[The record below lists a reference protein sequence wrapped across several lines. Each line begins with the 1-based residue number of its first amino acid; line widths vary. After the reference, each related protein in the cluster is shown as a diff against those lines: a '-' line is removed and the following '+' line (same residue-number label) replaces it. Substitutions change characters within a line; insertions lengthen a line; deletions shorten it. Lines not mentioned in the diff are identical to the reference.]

1 MNGEERTFHEAR
13 FSQSGE
19 RLTIRLREYVVDEI
33 DAVSTIRMERGRDH
47 ATGQELL
54 FLKVEAGCGTRAFF
68 VDYEHGQTNVREV
81 SPTLASLSETLAW
94 LLPPDFLLRQGDLA
108 FYLMKQLPQDV
119 QEVSL
124 EQFERLLLPKI
135 GGRHLICAARTC
147 KFYVLEACRFFFC
160 VVEGM
165 QVTHPE
171 HPPAVLNPGPYELAI
186 ARGRSL
192 PEYLE
197 IREAR
202 TFAVGI

>member
-1 MNGEERTFHEAR
+1 MNGEERTFHDAR
-13 FSQSGE
+13 FRRSGE

-33 DAVSTIRMERGRDH
+33 DAVSTMHMELGRDH

-94 LLPPDFLLRQGDLA
+94 LLPPGFLLRQGDLA
-108 FYLMKQLPQDV
+108 FYRMKQMPQDV

-124 EQFERLLLPKI
+124 VQFERLLLPKI
-135 GGRHLICAARTC
+135 GGRHLICAAATC
-147 KFYVLEACRFFFC
+147 KFYVEASRFFFW
-160 VVEGM
+160 VLEDM

-197 IREAR
+197 IREAK
-202 TFAVGI
+202 TFAVGL

>member
-1 MNGEERTFHEAR
+1 MNGEGRTFHEAR
-13 FSQSGE
+13 FDRSGE

-33 DAVSTIRMERGRDH
+33 DAVSTVHMELGRDH

-54 FLKVEAGCGTRAFF
+54 FLKVEAGCGSRAFF

-94 LLPPDFLLRQGDLA
+94 LLPPGFLLRQGDLA
-108 FYLMKQLPQDV
+108 FYRMKQMPQGA

-135 GGRHLICAARTC
+135 GGRHLICAAPTC
-147 KFYVLEACRFFFC
+147 QFYVLEGRRFFFY
-160 VVEGM
+160 VVEDM

-171 HPPAVLNPGPYELAI
+171 HPRAVMKPGSYELAI

-197 IREAR
+197 IREAM
-202 TFAVGI
+202 TFAVGL

>member
-1 MNGEERTFHEAR
+1 MNGEERTFHDAR

-19 RLTIRLREYVVDEI
+19 RLTIRLREYIVDEI
-33 DAVSTIRMERGRDH
+33 DAVSTVHMESGLDH

-54 FLKVEAGCGTRAFF
+54 FLKVVAEGGTRAFF

-81 SPTLASLSETLAW
+81 SPTLTSLSGTLAW
-94 LLPPDFLLRQGDLA
+94 LLPPGFLLRQGDLA
-108 FYLMKQLPQDV
+108 FYPMRQLPQDV

-124 EQFERLLLPKI
+124 EQFERLLLAEI
-135 GGRHLICAARTC
+135 GGRHLICAAPTC
-147 KFYVLEACRFFFC
+147 KFYVEASRFFFY
-160 VVEGM
+160 VSEGM

-171 HPPAVLNPGPYELAI
+171 HPPAVLNPGHYELAI

-192 PEYLE
+192 PEYFE

-202 TFAVGI
+202 TFAVGL

>member
-1 MNGEERTFHEAR
+1 MNGEERSFHEAR

-33 DAVSTIRMERGRDH
+33 DAVSTVHIELGRDH
-47 ATGQELL
+47 ATVQELL
-54 FLKVEAGCGTRAFF
+54 FLKVEAAGGTRAFF

-81 SPTLASLSETLAW
+81 SPLLTSLSETLAW
-94 LLPPDFLLRQGDLA
+94 LLPPGFLLRQGDVA
-108 FYLMKQLPQDV
+108 FYPIRQLPHDV

-124 EQFERLLLPKI
+124 AQFERLLLPQI
-135 GGRHLICAARTC
+135 GGSHLICCAPTC
-147 KFYVLEACRFFFC
+147 TFYIEGSRFFFHAL
-160 VVEGM
+160 EGL

-171 HPPAVLNPGPYELAI
+171 HPPAVLNPGSYELAI

-197 IREAR
+197 IREAK
-202 TFAVGI
+202 TFAVGL

>member
-1 MNGEERTFHEAR
+1 MNGEERAFHEAR
-13 FSQSGE
+13 FSQLEG
-19 RLTIRLREYVVDEI
+19 RLTIRLRDYVVDKI
-33 DAVSTIRMERGRDH
+33 DAVSTVHMELGRDQ

-54 FLKVEAGCGTRAFF
+54 FLKVEAGGGARAFF

-81 SPTLASLSETLAW
+81 SPTLASLSGTLAW
-94 LLPPDFLLRQGDLA
+94 LLPPGFLLRQGDLA
-108 FYLMKQLPQDV
+108 FYPMKQLPQDV

-124 EQFERLLLPKI
+124 EQFERLLMPKI
-135 GGRHLICAARTC
+135 GGRHQICAAPTC
-147 KFYVLEACRFFFC
+147 KFYVEPSRFFFY
-160 VVEGM
+160 VSEGM

-192 PEYLE
+192 PLYFE

-202 TFAVGI
+202 TFAVGL

>member
-1 MNGEERTFHEAR
+1 MNRKENTFHEAR
-13 FSQSGE
+13 FSQSGG

-33 DAVSTIRMERGRDH
+33 DAVSTIHMERGRNH

-54 FLKVEAGCGTRAFF
+54 FLKVEAGGGTRAFF

-81 SPTLASLSETLAW
+81 TPTLASLSETLAW
-94 LLPPDFLLRQGDLA
+94 LLPPGFLLRQGDLA
-108 FYLMKQLPQDV
+108 FYRMKQMPQGV

-135 GGRHLICAARTC
+135 GGRHLICAAPTC
-147 KFYVLEACRFFFC
+147 KFYVREACRFFFY

-171 HPPAVLNPGPYELAI
+171 HPPAVMKPGPYELAI

-202 TFAVGI
+202 TFAVGL